1 MRDLDLIQPSGS
13 RIVATYYTRERLAI
27 EREQPHHRTRI
38 VRVHTIKVTV
48 EWWPG
53 LPEPS
58 ATVNVY
64 GDMLKKDGTPSLQP
78 AMWTI
83 RDHQKMLAEER
94 AAVAAALR
102 EFKRTYAPILPEHL
116 QPESEGTQP

>member
-1 MRDLDLIQPSGS
+1 MHDLDLIQPSGS
-13 RIVATYYTRERLAI
+13 PQIIATYYTRERLAI

-64 GDMLKKDGTPSLQP
+64 GDVLKKDGTPGLQP

-83 RDHQKMLAEER
+83 RENMLAEEK
-94 AAVAAALR
+94 AARNAALR
-102 EFKRTYAPILPEHL
+102 EFRRTYAPILPEHL
-116 QPESEGTQP
+116 QPENEGTQP

>member
-27 EREQPHHRTRI
+27 ERQKPYTKRI
-38 VRVHTIKVTV
+38 VLVHTIKVTV

-53 LPEPS
+53 LTELS
-58 ATVNVY
+58 TSVDVY
-64 GDMLKKDGTPSLQP
+64 GDVLKKDGTPGLQT
-78 AMWTI
+78 ATWALW
-83 RDHQKMLAEER
+83 DHQKMLAEER
-94 AAVAAALR
+94 AAIAAALR

-116 QPESEGTQP
+116 APEASGDE